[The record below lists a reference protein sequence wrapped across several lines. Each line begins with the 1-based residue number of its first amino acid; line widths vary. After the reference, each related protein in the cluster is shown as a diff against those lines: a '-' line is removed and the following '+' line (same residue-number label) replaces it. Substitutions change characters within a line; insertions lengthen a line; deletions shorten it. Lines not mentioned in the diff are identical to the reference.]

1 MENKPSA
8 ILIEPMYL
16 PPVVFYK
23 TIKNCKRLHLEQKEF
38 YRKST
43 YRNRCY
49 LPTANGVRMLSV
61 PLQKGKNENTAM
73 QDVKI
78 CYQQNWQKEH
88 WKMICFLYR
97 RSPFF
102 EFYENDFQKIFE
114 TEFEKLLD
122 WNVALMQLIFEK
134 LNWKIEIEFTENFE
148 NEISDLD
155 DFRNKISPKNDE
167 LSLLDLPKYHQVF
180 EDKNG
185 FKNNMS
191 MLDLLFCEGSNASN
205 FT

>member
-16 PPVVFYK
+16 PPISFYK

-38 YRKST
+38 YRKGT

-49 LPTANGVRMLSV
+49 LPTANGIRLLSV
-61 PLQKGKNENTAM
+61 PLQKGKNENVELH
-73 QDVKI
+73 DVKI
-78 CYQQNWQKEH
+78 CHQQNWQKEH
-88 WKMICFLYR
+88 WKTICFLYR

-102 EFYENDFQKIFE
+102 EFYENDFKRIFE

-122 WNVALMQLIFEK
+122 WNLTLMKLIFEK
-134 LNWKIEIEFTENFE
+134 LNWKMEFDFTQNFE
-148 NEISDLD
+148 TEILEME

-167 LSLLDLPKYHQVF
+167 TLQLNLPKYHQVF
-180 EDKNG
+180 EDKTG

-191 MLDLLFCEGSNASN
+191 MLDLLCCEGPNTLSLI
-205 FT
+205 